1 MAESSYMSRGILSER
16 GDHSKVFRHGNPHFR
31 RLRLVLDLLAGII
44 FCSVDKTLAEEL
56 LQFCIDPNTMIKNL
70 F

>member
-1 MAESSYMSRGILSER
+1 MSQGILSGR
-16 GDHSKVFRHGNPHFR
+16 DDRSKVFRHGNPHFR

-44 FCSVDKTLAEEL
+44 LCSVDKTLAEEL
-56 LQFCIDPNTMIKNL
+56 LQFCINGNTMIKKL